1 MSDTDAIAV
10 IGMAGR
16 FPGASDVDEFW
27 GNLLAGRHSISEV
40 TDEQIMAS
48 GIDPAETRRPGY
60 VRMAPL
66 LDGFDHFDATLF
78 GFTER
83 EAQVRDPQQRLF
95 LETAHA
101 ALEHAGFD
109 PSASP
114 LRVGVYA
121 GGAFNRYAEL
131 HVRRNALARR
141 SYGELNI
148 QTGNHNDY
156 IATLVAYKLGLTGP
170 ALSVATACSTSLVAI
185 HLASQ
190 AIKNGECD
198 LAVAGGVEVEF
209 PYASGHRYVEGGINS
224 PDGMTRSYDADAAG
238 TIFGNGVG
246 AVVLKLLSDA
256 VRDGDNVLA
265 VLRGSAVSNDG
276 SRKAGFTAPGV
287 DGQVAVVA
295 EALAVA
301 ELDAGS
307 IGYVEGHGT
316 ATALGDP
323 IEVQALTTAFRAYTD
338 RCGYCVLGSVKSNV
352 GHLGP
357 AAGAAGFIKAVLAVR
372 HGQIPA
378 TVHFRQPNP
387 RMNLASTPF
396 VVSGDTLPW
405 PGHGEPR
412 RAGVSSFGMGG
423 TNAHIVIEQAPARV
437 SAEPSGEPVLLTLS
451 AASSAALATM
461 ADRLAAHLSTTTDAL
476 DEVAH
481 TLAVGRRALPHRVSI
496 VVTEPDD
503 AATRLTAIADSP
515 PEQPV
520 RTERS
525 VAFMFPGQGSQFPG
539 MAAALYRALP
549 TFRAEL
555 DSCCAV
561 LRDELPV
568 DLLTLLTDGG
578 DERVLM
584 RTEVAQPALFAVEW
598 ALVRQLE
605 AWGVRPAGL
614 IGHSVGELVAATAA
628 GVFDPMDALRLVA
641 ARGRLMQAAPPGA
654 MLAVALPPEELA
666 PLLDR
671 TELAAVNGER
681 SSVLCGTE
689 HAIAAVATELELAG
703 QRCTRLRTSHAFHS
717 RLMEPAAT
725 AFADAVAAV
734 DRHTPRMTWMSNVDG
749 QPVATGT
756 AVDPGYWAR
765 QLRQTVRFHTG
776 VRALIGA
783 DSPVLLEV
791 GPGQALTAQLRR
803 DPEVRTRRLPV
814 HSLTGQPR
822 DDHLTTVLG
831 VVGELWSLGVP
842 VDRHAVDREL
852 GRPHGIAV
860 LPGYPYERRRYW
872 VDPDPAPVATPVPVD
887 EVDDRLTVPGW
898 RQLPPL
904 SDPID
909 VADRVWLVLHD
920 GESTIPGMLAAAG
933 GTVRENITDPRELD
947 LVALRRLVSE
957 APDRPLQI
965 VYCWTAG
972 SVTDTDELGA
982 AEHWHRLG
990 FLPVLRLIQ
999 AVAREC
1005 TTRQVRLTVV
1015 TSGCWDVGG
1024 GEPLEP
1030 AKATTVGLLLTA
1042 AKESGTLHTRIVD
1055 VSPGVDPSVLLAELA
1070 GDHEQVALR
1079 PTRRWVPHYLPIT
1092 EPSGT
1097 GLADLVK
1104 PGGVYVITGGL
1115 GALGL
1120 VAARELADTAPV
1132 RLALL
1137 GRGGLTERTMPA
1149 VRRLEEA
1156 GSTVLALSADVT
1168 DRASLT
1174 AALEK
1179 VRAQLGEI
1187 NGVIHSAGIAGGGLA
1202 AVKDPAVAE
1211 SVLAPKV
1218 TGTLL
1223 LDELCG
1229 ELDFMVL
1236 FSSIAAITTDLGL
1249 SDYAGANAF
1258 LDAFAQKRSRRGRT
1272 LSINWPAWSEIG
1284 MAVDNADSASSVL
1297 RAMQRGNGSTD
1308 RLHPLLHRRISGET
1322 FESELDPSQWPL
1334 AEHRINGVPVLVG
1347 TAYLELALAA
1357 LAVVD
1362 PGDGPAELTDVA
1374 FAAPLAVPNRR
1385 KVITSLTP
1393 AGDSW
1398 RFEVRTEDG
1407 AAPVVHASGRV
1418 ARCTTS
1424 PTPVD
1429 LAALDVV
1436 PASPPRY
1443 DSGLVTV
1450 GPRWHNVIRV
1460 ATGDGVV
1467 LTDLELPAEFDL
1479 DGYRLHPALLDGAT
1493 AFSIDLDVQA
1503 LPFAY
1508 RRVVVHGPLP
1518 RKFQAVL
1525 RVGDGDGRRMVVRDV
1540 SLVDDSGRALV
1551 EITGFTM
1558 RVVDRE
1564 LVRASVGTPA
1574 RESRPMI
1581 NGLSTA
1587 EGGRLFR
1594 ALLGTD
1600 LGPRVVVAVDSLSG
1614 KLDRAKSIT
1623 ANAVGAALGKPA
1635 PAEPDPEIADVSA
1648 TEEILIRLWR
1658 EVLGGEVGRDDDF
1671 FDLGG
1676 DSLVAVQLTS
1686 RIEVETAVQLPITA
1700 LFDTPTVA
1708 QLAELLDERLASR

>member
-1 MSDTDAIAV
+1 MSDTNAIAV
-10 IGMAGR
+10 IGLAGR
-16 FPGASDVDEFW
+16 FPGAADVEEFW
-27 GNLLAGRHSISEV
+27 ANLLAGRHSISEL
-40 TDEQIMAS
+40 TDEQILAS
-48 GIDPAETRRPGY
+48 GIDLADTRRPGY

-66 LDGFDHFDATLF
+66 LDGFDQFDAGLF

-109 PSASP
+109 PAASP

-131 HVRRNALARR
+131 HVRRNASALR
-141 SYGELNI
+141 SFGELNI

-198 LAVAGGVEVEF
+198 LAVAGGVEIEL

-224 PDGMTRSYDADAAG
+224 PDGMTRSYDSAAAG

-256 VRDGDNVLA
+256 VRDGDTVLA

-287 DGQVAVVA
+287 DGQIAVVA

-338 RCGYCVLGSVKSNV
+338 RSGYCVLGSVKSNV

-357 AAGAAGFIKAVLAVR
+357 AAGAAGFIKAVLSVR
-372 HGQIPA
+372 HGHIPA

-396 VVSGDTLPW
+396 VVSGETLPW
-405 PGHGEPR
+405 ASAEPR
-412 RAGVSSFGMGG
+412 RAGISSFGMGG
-423 TNAHIVIEQAPARV
+423 TNAHIVIEQAPARAP
-437 SAEPSGEPVLLTLS
+437 AEPVDGPVLLTLS
-451 AASSAALATM
+451 AASSAALSAM
-461 ADRLAAHLSTTTDAL
+461 AERLAGHLSTTTDGL
-476 DEVAH
+476 GEVAH

-496 VVTEPDD
+496 VASEHDE
-503 AATRLTAIADSP
+503 AAAQLTAVADSP
-515 PEQPV
+515 PELTV
-520 RTERS
+520 RAERP
-525 VAFMFPGQGSQFPG
+525 VAFVFPGQGSQFPG
-539 MAAALYRALP
+539 MAGALYRALP

-561 LRDELPV
+561 VRDSLPV
-568 DLLTLLTDGG
+568 DLLALLVDGG
-578 DERVLM
+578 DERVLT

-598 ALVRQLE
+598 ALVRQLD
-605 AWGVRPAGL
+605 AWGVRPSGMV
-614 IGHSVGELVAATAA
+614 GHSIGELVAATAA
-628 GVFDPMDALRLVA
+628 GVFDPTDAMRLVA

-654 MLAVALPPEELA
+654 MLAVALPPEELG
-666 PLLDR
+666 PWLDR

-689 HAIAAVATELELAG
+689 DAIAAVATELSRAG

-717 RLMEPAAT
+717 RLMDQAA
-725 AFADAVAAV
+725 AEFAEAVAAV
-734 DRHTPRMTWMSNVDG
+734 DRHAPSLPWMSNVDG
-749 QPVATGT
+749 RPITAEA
-756 AVDPGYWAR
+756 AVDPEYWAR
-765 QLRQTVRFHTG
+765 QLRGTVRFHSG
-776 VRALIGA
+776 VRALIGT
-783 DSPVLLEV
+783 DSVVLLEV

-803 DPEVRTRRLPV
+803 DAEVRARRLPV
-814 HSLTGQPR
+814 HSLTGQAR
-822 DDHLTTVLG
+822 DDQFATLLG
-831 VVGELWSLGVP
+831 VVGELWSAGVP
-842 VDRHAVDREL
+842 VDRQAVDRE
-852 GRPHGIAV
+852 GDGPRGTVV
-860 LPGYPYERRRYW
+860 LPAYPYERRRYW
-872 VDPDPAPVATPVPVD
+872 VDPDPAPTAAPET
-887 EVDDRLTVPGW
+887 VDDQLTVPGW
-898 RQLPPL
+898 RQLPPM
-904 SDPID
+904 SDPVD
-909 VADRVWLVLHD
+909 VTGPAWLVLHD
-920 GESTIPGMLAAAG
+920 DSTIPRALAAAG
-933 GTVRENITDPRELD
+933 ATVHEDTTDPRELD
-947 LVALRRLVSE
+947 LTALRRLVSV
-957 APDRPLQI
+957 APNRPLEI

-972 SVTDTDELGA
+972 SRPAGADELETA
-982 AEHWHRLG
+982 QHWEEFG
-990 FLPVLRLIQ
+990 FLPALRLIQ
-999 AVAREC
+999 ATAREC
-1005 TTRQVRLTVV
+1005 AGRQVRITAV
-1015 TSGCWDVGG
+1015 TTGCWDVSGT
-1024 GEPLEP
+1024 EELEP
-1030 AKATTVGLLLTA
+1030 AKATVVGLLLTA
-1042 AKESGTLHTRIVD
+1042 AKESETLRTRILD
-1055 VSPGVDPSVLLAELA
+1055 ASAGVDPPVLIAELA
-1070 GDHEQVALR
+1070 GDREQVALR
-1079 PTRRWVPHYLPIT
+1079 PGRRWVPRYLPVT
-1092 EPSGT
+1092 EPSDR
-1097 GLADLVK
+1097 LATLVR

-1120 VAARELADTAPV
+1120 VAARELAAVAPV

-1137 GRGGLTERTMPA
+1137 GRGGLTDRTLPA
-1149 VRRLEEA
+1149 VRALEDA

-1168 DRASLT
+1168 DRASLS
-1174 AALEK
+1174 AALDK
-1179 VRAQLGEI
+1179 IRTQLGEI
-1187 NGVIHSAGIAGGGLA
+1187 NGVIHSAGVAGGGLA
-1202 AVKDPAVAE
+1202 AVKDPAVARA
-1211 SVLAPKV
+1211 VLAPKV

-1258 LDAFAQKRSRRGRT
+1258 LDAFAHRRSRRGRT
-1272 LSINWPAWSEIG
+1272 LSINWPAWSEVG
-1284 MAVDNADSASSVL
+1284 MAVDNASAGSPVL
-1297 RAMQRGNGSTD
+1297 RAMQRGAGD
-1308 RLHPLLHRRISGET
+1308 RLHPLLHRRVSGEM
-1322 FESELDPSQWPL
+1322 FESELDASLWPL
-1334 AEHRINGVPVLVG
+1334 AEHRIDGVPVLVG

-1357 LAVVD
+1357 LNAVD
-1362 PGDGPAELTDVA
+1362 PGAGPAELTDVA
-1374 FAAPLAVPNRR
+1374 FAAPLAIPDRR

-1393 AGDSW
+1393 AGDGW
-1398 RFEVRTEDG
+1398 RFEIRTEDG
-1407 AAPVVHASGRV
+1407 PAPTVHASGRV
-1418 ARCTTS
+1418 ARCAE
-1424 PTPVD
+1424 PPPAPVD
-1429 LAALDVV
+1429 LAELSVA
-1436 PASPPRY
+1436 AAEPPKY
-1443 DSGLVTV
+1443 NTGLVTV
-1450 GPRWHNVIRV
+1450 GPRWHNVIR
-1460 ATGDGVV
+1460 AAAGDGVV
-1467 LTDLELPAEFDL
+1467 LTDLELPAEFAADL
-1479 DGYRLHPALLDGAT
+1479 DTYRLHPALLDGAT
-1493 AFSIDLDVQA
+1493 AFSLDLDVQA

-1518 RKFQAVL
+1518 GTLHSVL

-1540 SLVDDSGRALV
+1540 SLVDSSGRVLV
-1551 EITGFTM
+1551 EVTGFTM
-1558 RVVDRE
+1558 RVVDRD
-1564 LVRASVGTPA
+1564 LVRASVSAPA
-1574 RESRPMI
+1574 QASPPRI

-1587 EGGRLFR
+1587 AGGRLFR

-1600 LGPRVVVAVDSLSG
+1600 LGPQVVVASDSLSG
-1614 KLDRAKSIT
+1614 KLSRSKSIT
-1623 ANAVGAALGKPA
+1623 AGAV
-1635 PAEPDPEIADVSA
+1635 AEGLTRPVPVSEPSEDVTA